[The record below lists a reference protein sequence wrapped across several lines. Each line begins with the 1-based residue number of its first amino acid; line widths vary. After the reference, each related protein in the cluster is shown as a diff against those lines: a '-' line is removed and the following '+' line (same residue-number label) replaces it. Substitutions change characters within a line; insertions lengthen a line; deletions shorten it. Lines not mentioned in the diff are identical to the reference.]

1 MSTGSTRVLLAALAM
16 MTLGGCSPSSLAY
29 LSLEDARIVNR
40 MRFDQKFA
48 DEDLAGAIGVAVL
61 DVTTVGIGV
70 GVTAGSGVVLQRSS
84 SGWSTPLPVTM
95 VTGSIG
101 AQLGG
106 KNAKVLIIFR
116 TQERFDSFVYGGAKF
131 VAQVEGTAGPA
142 DGNVGGPLTK
152 SDVEVISKVDGL
164 YGGAVI
170 GGFGVVVNKDLMR
183 KAYGPDANPETV
195 LSGGV
200 ATPAGADALWSALG
214 T

>member
-1 MSTGSTRVLLAALAM
+1 MSTGSTRVLLAALAIF
-16 MTLGGCSPSSLAY
+16 TLGGCAPSSLAY

-40 MRFDQKFA
+40 MRFDGRFVDA
-48 DEDLAGAIGVAVL
+48 DLAGAVGVAVL

-70 GVTAGSGVVLQRSS
+70 GVTAGNGVVLQRSS

-106 KNAKVLIIFR
+106 KNAKVLMIFR
-116 TQERFDSFVYGGAKF
+116 TQERFDSFVFGGAEF
-131 VAQVEGTAGPA
+131 VAQVAGTAGVRG
-142 DGNVGGPLTK
+142 GNVGGPLKK
-152 SDVEVISKVDGL
+152 SDVQVVSEVDGL

-183 KAYGPDANPETV
+183 KAYGPDANAQMV
-195 LSGGV
+195 LSSGV
-200 ATPAGADALWSALG
+200 QTPAGVDALWSALG